1 MNEYLGKTVLVTG
14 ATKGLGSIAAAAF
27 AQRGARICLV
37 GRTESRLSEV
47 RASLPE
53 PDRHIVFCG
62 DLLEREV
69 VERLALLVQKQ
80 WRAPDI
86 VLHCMGGG
94 YGFREPLLTWD
105 QFEKL
110 YRVNFAA
117 GAELNRLLV
126 PKMTEGRGGHIVHV
140 GSTASTE
147 AIGSVGYN
155 TVKAGL
161 AAYVRS
167 VGNALARSNVIVTGI
182 LPGAFYGPGNAWR
195 RMEETKP
202 EVAAKF
208 AAERLPRGRIAE
220 GEEMLPLLFL
230 LTGPGA
236 SMMAGT
242 CVAIDAGESH
252 AYAAR

>member
-1 MNEYLGKTVLVTG
+1 MTG
-14 ATKGLGSIAAAAF
+14 VQTCA
-27 AQRGARICLV
+27 
-37 GRTESRLSEV
+37 
-47 RASLPE
+47 LP
-53 PDRHIVFCG
+53 IF
-62 DLLEREV
+62 
-69 VERLALLVQKQ
+69 
-80 WRAPDI
+80 
-86 VLHCMGGG
+86 
-94 YGFREPLLTWD
+94 
-105 QFEKL
+105 
-110 YRVNFAA
+110 
-117 GAELNRLLV
+117 
-126 PKMTEGRGGHIVHV
+126 
-140 GSTASTE
+140 
-147 AIGSVGYN
+147 GYN

-167 VGNALARSNVIVTGI
+167 VGNALAGSNVIVTGI